1 MARQNKKNSSSKRSS
16 HWISRIISIIVAI
29 VLLVFGK
36 VGIYDKLNDQY
47 SLMFKNA
54 VNKVISQVTGHSET
68 AVLPYANVK
77 QMSVPQ
83 SNGTSLLDGT
93 VQIAGDGKSDFSSA
107 DINTANTKKDGYV
120 GYSQLDEKGRT
131 RQVTAVINYN
141 MVHAN
146 SSSVKKRPDFP
157 ETTQPSGWKL
167 NSSFNGTS
175 WNGGTSNNR
184 IVHANG
190 LNGYFYNK
198 SHLVA
203 YSLGGDM
210 NTHNVITGTRQQNV
224 GFNNQGGM
232 AYLETK
238 VRNLINGNH
247 SDRVFY
253 RATPVY
259 NADELVPR
267 SVVVQAYS
275 LNDQGS
281 SIDESVAIP
290 NVQRGFTINYGT
302 GAFTQ

>member
-1 MARQNKKNSSSKRSS
+1 MARQNKKNSISKRSS
-16 HWISRIISIIVAI
+16 HWISRVISIVVAI
-29 VLLVFGK
+29 VLVVVGK

-47 SLMFKNA
+47 SLIFKNA
-54 VNKVISQVTGHSET
+54 VNKIVSQVTGRAET
-68 AVLPYANVK
+68 AILPNANVK
-77 QMSVPQ
+77 QVAVPT
-83 SNGTSLLDGT
+83 SNGTFLQDGT
-93 VQIAGDGKSDFSSA
+93 VQVAGDGKSDFSS
-107 DINTANTKKDGYV
+107 DEINIANNKNSGYV
-120 GYSQLDEKGRT
+120 GYSQLDSKGRT
-131 RQVTAVINYN
+131 QQVTAVINYK
-141 MVHAN
+141 MVHDN
-146 SSSVKKRPDFP
+146 SSSVKQRPDFP

-167 NSSFNGTS
+167 NSSYNGTS
-175 WNGGTSNNR
+175 WIGGIANNR
-184 IVHANG
+184 IVHADG

-238 VRNLINGNH
+238 VRNLINSDH
-247 SDRVFY
+247 SKRVFY

-275 LNDQGS
+275 LNDHGG